1 MYIVTY
7 DDTVRIS
14 NPYYSPGNRGIE
26 SEYVNETRTHIEL
39 LMTEDH
45 FKDFLSRNTHM
56 LQKMRCFRAEE
67 VFPKVVTTVNI
78 DF

>member
-7 DDTVRIS
+7 DDTVRIP

-26 SEYVNETRTHIEL
+26 SEYVNETRTHTEL